1 MIEREGTT
9 TAGGAVPPFRW
20 ECGCRETPVLLG
32 TYEADGRINLKSRD
46 RYWHV
51 YGRVE
56 THCPRCGAERGDWR
70 RDKPVHS
77 GPTRHGN
84 QGSEGK
90 HGKRSGSDSNAS

>member
-9 TAGGAVPPFRW
+9 TTGGSVPPLRW

-56 THCPRCGAERGDWR
+56 TNCPRCGAERVLDLGPQPPAPR
-70 RDKPVHS
+70 PARPV
-77 GPTRHGN
+77 
-84 QGSEGK
+84 
-90 HGKRSGSDSNAS
+90 

>member
-9 TAGGAVPPFRW
+9 TTGEAVPFRW

-56 THCPRCGAERGDWR
+56 THCPRCGAERVLDL
-70 RDKPVHS
+70 DLAPD
-77 GPTRHGN
+77 HGAP
-84 QGSEGK
+84 SSAPRPA
-90 HGKRSGSDSNAS
+90 RSA

>member
-9 TAGGAVPPFRW
+9 TTGEAVPFRW

-56 THCPRCGAERGDWR
+56 TNCPRCGAERVLDLDLG
-70 RDKPVHS
+70 HS
-77 GPTRHGN
+77 PDRGAAPPPPRATRLV
-84 QGSEGK
+84 
-90 HGKRSGSDSNAS
+90 

>member
-1 MIEREGTT
+1 MIHREQTT
-9 TAGGAVPPFRW
+9 TGDPVGAVPIRW

-56 THCPRCGAERGDWR
+56 THCPRCGAERVLDLAAGQGHGQAAPDR
-70 RDKPVHS
+70 RPVR
-77 GPTRHGN
+77 P
-84 QGSEGK
+84 
-90 HGKRSGSDSNAS
+90 A